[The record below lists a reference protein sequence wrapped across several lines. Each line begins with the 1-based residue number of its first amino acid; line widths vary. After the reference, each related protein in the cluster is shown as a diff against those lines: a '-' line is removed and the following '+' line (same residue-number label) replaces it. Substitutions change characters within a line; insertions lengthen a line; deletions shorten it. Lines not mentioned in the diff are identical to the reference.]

1 MNMWQAIEEEVE
13 RRALESAKAQGLT
26 LDEYKA
32 KVADENRASEQRQS
46 EQADAQRRE
55 REQKL
60 AKEMAYRADFGASL
74 GLPVPAHVGHIIKLG
89 GLSANSMGNGITR
102 GTAYHVVLGDAL
114 HMGRL
119 KRKKGDLLCRVATTI
134 GRSRSMSVSGT
145 GVFRDDELEDWWH
158 NQHITCAACK
168 AILYRIKD
176 KKEPLD
182 SLEEEDQ
189 QNAE

>member
-26 LDEYKA
+26 LDEYKT
-32 KVADENRASEQRQS
+32 KVADENRASEQRQA
-46 EQADAQRRE
+46 EQADVQRRE
-55 REQKL
+55 REEKL

-89 GLSANSMGNGITR
+89 GLSANSMGNGVTR
-102 GTAYHVVLGDAL
+102 GTVFHVVLGDAF

-119 KRKKGDLLCRVATTI
+119 KRKKGDLLCRAATTI

-145 GVFRDDELEDWWH
+145 GVYRDDELEDWWH
-158 NQHITCAACK
+158 EQAVTCTACL
-168 AILYRIKD
+168 AILDRIKG
-176 KKEPLD
+176 KKGAL
-182 SLEEEDQ
+182 
-189 QNAE
+189 